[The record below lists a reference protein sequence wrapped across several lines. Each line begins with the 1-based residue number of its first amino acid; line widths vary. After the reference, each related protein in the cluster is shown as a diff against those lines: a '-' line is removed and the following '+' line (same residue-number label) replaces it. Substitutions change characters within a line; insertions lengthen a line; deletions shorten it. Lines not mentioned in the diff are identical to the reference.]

1 MIGEIV
7 GSYRIMDTLGAG
19 GMGVVYLAEHQVI
32 GRKVAI
38 KVLLPE
44 LSHNHEVVNRF
55 FNEARSSALIRHPG
69 IVDIIDFG
77 HHANGSAYIVMEHLV
92 GETLG
97 ARLRRAGR
105 IPEAGAAAIARQAAG
120 ALAAAHG
127 QGIIHRD
134 LKPDNIYLVPDADV
148 MGGARV
154 KILDFGIAKLNAGVP
169 QSVAKT
175 RTGAVMGSPL
185 YMSPEQSRG
194 AGHVDERSDVYSLGC
209 VMFEMLAGRPPFV
222 GEGVGEVIGMHIH
235 VKPPRLRSLVRGV
248 SPAFDGL
255 IASTLAKQ
263 PEDRPASMGKL
274 IQAIDKA
281 TRGRFA
287 TKALGGDVVASG
299 AQPAPAGPLPS
310 TLGRGTGEIV
320 EPAADLRVPMRRR
333 WPLALIGLAL
343 VGAVAA
349 AIAIGSRP
357 RAPAAAAPATPD
369 ASPPAPPATAPPSTS
384 APAPAP
390 PPRVRIRSTPPGARV
405 VRVGDGAVLG
415 VTPCDVELPRG
426 AEARLRLT
434 LAGYRDQ
441 ELRVKPDDDRDR
453 SVTLDAVRREPTPA
467 PQPPR
472 KKGDP
477 VDPFAQ

>member
-1 MIGEIV
+1 
-7 GSYRIMDTLGAG
+7 
-19 GMGVVYLAEHQVI
+19 
-32 GRKVAI
+32 
-38 KVLLPE
+38 
-44 LSHNHEVVNRF
+44 
-55 FNEARSSALIRHPG
+55 
-69 IVDIIDFG
+69 
-77 HHANGSAYIVMEHLV
+77 
-92 GETLG
+92 
-97 ARLRRAGR
+97 
-105 IPEAGAAAIARQAAG
+105 
-120 ALAAAHG
+120 
-127 QGIIHRD
+127 
-134 LKPDNIYLVPDADV
+134 
-148 MGGARV
+148 
-154 KILDFGIAKLNAGVP
+154 
-169 QSVAKT
+169 
-175 RTGAVMGSPL
+175 
-185 YMSPEQSRG
+185 
-194 AGHVDERSDVYSLGC
+194 SDV
-209 VMFEMLAGRPPFV
+209 
-222 GEGVGEVIGMHIH
+222 
-235 VKPPRLRSLVRGV
+235 KPRRLRSVVRGV

-255 IASTLAKQ
+255 IASALAKA

-343 VGAVAA
+343 VGAVAP

-357 RAPAAAAPATPD
+357 RAPAAPAPATPPAPPP
-369 ASPPAPPATAPPSTS
+369 ASRPAPPAPAPPAPA